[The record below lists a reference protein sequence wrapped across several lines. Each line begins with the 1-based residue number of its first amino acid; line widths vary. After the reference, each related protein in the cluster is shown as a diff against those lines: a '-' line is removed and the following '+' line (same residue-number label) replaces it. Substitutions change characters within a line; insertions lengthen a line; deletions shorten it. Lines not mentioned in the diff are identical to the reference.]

1 MDPLN
6 GWESIALG
14 EACLINPRFFTE
26 PVEDHQSLS
35 FLPMVAVEAGT
46 GHIDLSRKRPF
57 AEVRTGYSR
66 FSEGDVLFAK
76 ITPCMENGKIAVA
89 KGLTNK
95 SGCGSTEF
103 HVLRPVKSLSR
114 FFLFFYLVQDAFR
127 REAQTQMAGTAGQL
141 RVPAV
146 FLEEARIPL
155 PPLPEQHRI
164 VAEIEKQ
171 FTRLDASVAALKR
184 AQANLK
190 RYRAS
195 VLKSACEGKLVPT
208 EAELARSE
216 GRDYEPAD
224 RLLERIL
231 IERRAKWESQQKR
244 RGKYKEPVAPDTS
257 GLPES
262 PEGWVWASAD
272 QLLIRSEYGTSVKC
286 NYESDGIPVLRI
298 PNIVQGEIDLLDVK
312 YATRPLT
319 IDSQSALQPG
329 DVLMCRT
336 NGSVSLVGKTAV
348 VKTKFEVAHSFASYL
363 LRFRFAYSET
373 LPKWFHLSTTSQ
385 LGRSFIESN
394 AASSAG
400 QHNVSLKLIHG
411 MPIPLPPLAEQ
422 RRIVAEVERR
432 LSVIQQAEATVEAG
446 LKRAERLLQSILKEA
461 FAGRLVPQDPN
472 DEPAS
477 VLLERIRAEREA
489 AEATAKLN
497 RKPRRR
503 RAKSARKAQ
512 ITVPEGAS

>member
-1 MDPLN
+1 MRLLTLGSTMDVKSA
-6 GWESIALG
+6 GSY
-14 EACLINPRFFTE
+14 FT
-26 PVEDHQSLS
+26 Q
-35 FLPMVAVEAGT
+35 
-46 GHIDLSRKRPF
+46 
-57 AEVRTGYSR
+57 
-66 FSEGDVLFAK
+66 GDVLY
-76 ITPCMENGKIAVA
+76 GR
-89 KGLTNK
+89 
-95 SGCGSTEF
+95 
-103 HVLRPVKSLSR
+103 LRPYLNKIYMPDFTGLASGEFIV
-114 FFLFFYLVQDAFR
+114 FPTQEFLDNAYLKYFLNQIEFATYATR
-127 REAQTQMAGTAGQL
+127 INAGDRPRVDFGQL
-141 RVPAV
+141 ADYP
-146 FLEEARIPL
+146 FPL

-195 VLKSACEGKLVPT
+195 VLKAACEGKLVPT

-216 GRDYEPAD
+216 ARDYEPAD

-231 IERRAKWESQQKR
+231 VERRAKWEIQKKR
-244 RGKYKEPVAPDTS
+244 RGRDKKPVAPDTS
-257 GLPES
+257 GLPGL

-312 YATRPLT
+312 YATRPLPV
-319 IDSQSALQPG
+319 DSQSALQPG

-336 NGSVSLVGKTAV
+336 NGSIGLVGKTAV
-348 VKTKFEVAHSFASYL
+348 VKTVFEVAHSFASYL
-363 LRFRFAYSET
+363 LRFRFAHSEG
-373 LPKWFHLSTTSQ
+373 LPNWFHIFTTSQ

-422 RRIVAEVERR
+422 HRIVAEVERR
-432 LSVIQQAEATVEAG
+432 LSVIQQTETTVEVG
-446 LKRAERLLQSILKEA
+446 LKRAERLRQSILKEA
-461 FAGRLVPQDPN
+461 FSGKLVPQDPN

-489 AEATAKLN
+489 AEAAAKSS

-503 RAKSARKAQ
+503 RAKSSRQAQ
-512 ITVPEGAS
+512 TPLPERAQ